1 MARLALTGTIG
12 SGKSTVLGYFKRL
25 GAVVVECDAIVHEEL
40 VKNRALRQRLV
51 RSFGDGIL
59 TRGRIDRKK
68 LAHHVFGDEALTR
81 QLNSLVHPLVKR
93 RLLDFL
99 RRTRRRVAVAEVPLL
114 FEAGLEP
121 YFDGVV
127 GVVVDPRV
135 LSQRWRRLGHTRSHE
150 IRRRSRQQMSP
161 EAKIARCDFIIDNSF
176 TRKRTYA
183 QVKKLMEDG
192 PWRNSK

>member
-1 MARLALTGTIG
+1 MVRLALTGGIG

-25 GAVVVECDAIVHEEL
+25 GAAIVECDAIVHEEL
-40 VKNRALRQRLV
+40 EKNRVLRRKLAQ
-51 RSFGDGIL
+51 SFGKGIL
-59 TRGRIDRKK
+59 TNDGVDRAK
-68 LAHHVFGDEALTR
+68 LARHVFGDASRTR
-81 QLNSLVHPLVKR
+81 RLNNLVHPLVKR

-114 FEAGLEP
+114 FEAGFES

-135 LSQRWRRLGHTRSHE
+135 LSSRWRRSGRMSLRE
-150 IRRRSRQQMSP
+150 IRRRSRRQMSS
-161 EAKIARCDFIIDNSF
+161 ENKIARCDFIIDNSF
-176 TRKRTYA
+176 SKTRTYA